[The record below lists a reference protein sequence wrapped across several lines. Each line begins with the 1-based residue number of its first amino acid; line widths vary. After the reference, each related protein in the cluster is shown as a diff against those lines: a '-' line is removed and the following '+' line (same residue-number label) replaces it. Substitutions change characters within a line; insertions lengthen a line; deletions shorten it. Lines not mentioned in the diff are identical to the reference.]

1 MAAITTITTSP
12 GYGTAPWPATRRR
25 APSGAIPQHGYR
37 VPPTSRATFRR
48 RRLAAATSALAGL
61 VLVGAMAGVALGGS
75 PLADPERRPAS
86 VSTAGA
92 AGADSGAA
100 VGGGGAATSSA
111 APGAASSPDT
121 VVVHSG
127 DTLWSIVS
135 RLAPSDDPRPL
146 VDELSEAR
154 DGAPLQVGERIA
166 LPQ

>member
-1 MAAITTITTSP
+1 MAAITTSP

-25 APSGAIPQHGYR
+25 VPSGAIPHHGHR
-37 VPPTSRATFRR
+37 VPPTSRATYRR
-48 RRLAAATSALAGL
+48 RRLAAATSALVGL

-75 PLADPERRPAS
+75 PLAAPERRPAS
-86 VSTAGA
+86 VSSPGA
-92 AGADSGAA
+92 AG
-100 VGGGGAATSSA
+100 V
-111 APGAASSPDT
+111 ASPASDVDAT
-121 VVVHSG
+121 VVVGPG

-135 RLAPSDDPRPL
+135 RLSPGDDPRPL